1 MNKARESEA
10 KSSLESNGTEKVCA
24 HCIKN
29 KTLKKKKKGGSA
41 PSHVFLNV
49 MLQFQ
54 SILNTPPQTNQT
66 RQLKL

>member
-29 KTLKKKKKGGSA
+29 KTHTKKRWVSTISCF
-41 PSHVFLNV
+41 P
-49 MLQFQ
+49 
-54 SILNTPPQTNQT
+54 
-66 RQLKL
+66 